1 MNCPKCNSYMSY
13 TKKGW
18 YCKKCKAYLNSE
30 VPAANNISTNP
41 QSLDMPRSAD
51 PSSSNA
57 QTRPIDPHKDITQPP
72 HPQKKG
78 HGCLV
83 VVLIFLG
90 LFACGLLFG
99 IYQMLKNPD
108 EYNTSR
114 MSAKYIDV
122 TTEEGL
128 AIDEVLKACGIA
140 TVQNIEHDTI
150 LDGTYGE
157 GNTGYR
163 IQYTYDIGNIIMYL
177 TPDKSVYILRYVD
190 HDLYAN
196 GNTIATI
203 QDYTFTMAEMT
214 DLQIQ
219 CQSLVKEILKSPS
232 TAKFPSITK
241 WNFMKE
247 KNIVT
252 IQGYVDAQNSFGAEI
267 RSVFQFIIDTDT
279 KVVNSFIFDGQELI
293 GNDSSAISEGDTNT
307 ENDLGIEE
315 SKDTKEAAKYKDA
328 FEKGF
333 DDNFS
338 ISDENK
344 ENINSVQN
352 TTDEIWNDDEVQEAY
367 NEYKKSLK
375 SLFAN

>member
-1 MNCPKCNSYMSY
+1 
-13 TKKGW
+13 
-18 YCKKCKAYLNSE
+18 
-30 VPAANNISTNP
+30 
-41 QSLDMPRSAD
+41 
-51 PSSSNA
+51 
-57 QTRPIDPHKDITQPP
+57 
-72 HPQKKG
+72 
-78 HGCLV
+78 
-83 VVLIFLG
+83 
-90 LFACGLLFG
+90 
-99 IYQMLKNPD
+99 
-108 EYNTSR
+108 

-307 ENDLGIEE
+307 ENDLEIEE

-367 NEYKKSLK
+367 NECKKSLK
-375 SLFAN
+375 SLFVN